1 MVLFSCDADVVRVEP
16 GVFAGSPFAG
26 QVLCSGANGV
36 LAGTAFSAAVENF
49 IGKGVAAGHVIV
61 LQSLD
66 GAINA
71 AYEVV
76 SVVSATQLEVSAVRA
91 DSQTPAIPVGTSS
104 GLIYRIATFGPQAA
118 IAAEEITARLGLR
131 PGCSENTYGPEHIV
145 DATPLRMVSVYRV
158 LMMVF
163 VIQAGTTDAGK
174 TFAVRHDYYKRLYCG
189 AFNRLRIAVDVE
201 RDGVPER
208 MIVGGVVRCIRK

>member
-36 LAGTAFSAAVENF
+36 LAGTVFSAVGENF

-76 SVVSATQLEVSAVRA
+76 AAVTATQLEVSAVRA
-91 DSQTPAIPVGTSS
+91 DSEQPAIPVGTSS

-131 PGCSENTYGPEHIV
+131 PGCPENTYGPEHIV

-163 VIQAGTTDAGK
+163 VTQAGTSDAGR
-174 TFAVRHDYYKRLYCG
+174 TFAFRHDYYVTQYRN